1 MSSLYNLEPPPTAK
15 LLLHSTAGPLTLE
28 LFAKQTPLAS
38 RSFLQHCLDGY
49 YTNTVFHRLIPGFI
63 IQGGDPSNTGEGG
76 ESIYPQ
82 NLFEDEFHS
91 RLKWNRRGLLG
102 MANEGTPNT
111 NGGQFFFSLG
121 GGDDVKGLQ
130 GRNTMFGRISGESIF
145 NLVKLGDAEVEEG
158 GEKPLYPTK
167 ITGAEVLVNP
177 FEDMVVREVRKVE
190 LAKEQVERKD
200 GAGLKK
206 RKRKGGKVLLSFG
219 DEEGVEE
226 GVVGRKEKFNPKL
239 VRVGEN
245 VGASNG
251 RGSIEAKS
259 MERNRHSQ
267 KPLKKV
273 EKATKRRPSSS
284 PSPPPPMPE
293 PNRVAQL
300 PLPRD
305 EEPSRSPSTS
315 PEPADVGKMT
325 TLLDKT
331 NAQIADIKASMKRTV
346 QTAAA
351 TDLKPKSALEQMV
364 PETAVRGR
372 KRKHGANG
380 NVKGDKQTLD
390 LLSAFKSKLDKAGP
404 DKEGSAASPAP
415 IVEGEAS
422 HIGEQGNHTGEN
434 NDEEAELC
442 DLHFIANCQSCKSW
456 NEQGAG
462 AESDDGDRGWMA
474 HALSFEK
481 DRLGKDLTF
490 RKMAEEQLVVTDPR
504 EKALNIRED
513 ARQKKKSRM
522 AGNGAWTADKSRS
535 RV

>member
-1 MSSLYNLEPPPTAK
+1 
-15 LLLHSTAGPLTLE
+15 
-28 LFAKQTPLAS
+28 
-38 RSFLQHCLDGY
+38 
-49 YTNTVFHRLIPGFI
+49 
-63 IQGGDPSNTGEGG
+63 
-76 ESIYPQ
+76 
-82 NLFEDEFHS
+82 
-91 RLKWNRRGLLG
+91 
-102 MANEGTPNT
+102 MANEGTPNS

-145 NLVKLGDAEVEEG
+145 NLVKMGDAEVEEG

-167 ITGAEVLVNP
+167 ITGVEVLVNP
-177 FEDMVVREVRKVE
+177 FEDMAVREVRKVE
-190 LAKEQVERKD
+190 AVKEQVERKD
-200 GAGLKK
+200 GAGPKK
-206 RKRKGGKVLLSFG
+206 GKKKAGKVLLSFG

-226 GVVGRKEKFNPKL
+226 GSVGRKEKFNPKL
-239 VRVGEN
+239 VSLGEHI
-245 VGASNG
+245 GASNG
-251 RGSIEAKS
+251 RGSTETKT
-259 MERNRHSQ
+259 MEKHSHSQ
-267 KPLKKV
+267 KPPKRV

-300 PLPRD
+300 PLPKY

-315 PEPADVGKMT
+315 PELADVGKMT

-351 TDLKPKSALEQMV
+351 TDSKPKSALEQMI

-390 LLSAFKSKLDKAGP
+390 LLSAFKSKLDKAEP
-404 DKEGSAASPAP
+404 DKEVSAASPAP
-415 IVEGEAS
+415 IVEAEAS
-422 HIGEQGNHTGEN
+422 HDGEQRDQAGKD

-456 NEQGAG
+456 NEQAAG
-462 AESDDGDRGWMA
+462 EESDDGDRGWMS

-490 RKMAEEQLVVTDPR
+490 KKKAEEELVVIDPR
-504 EKALNIRED
+504 EKALSIRED
-513 ARQKKKSRM
+513 EMARKKTRK
-522 AGNGAWTADKSRS
+522 AGNGAWTADKSRG
-535 RV
+535 RVRT

>member
-1 MSSLYNLEPPPTAK
+1 
-15 LLLHSTAGPLTLE
+15 
-28 LFAKQTPLAS
+28 
-38 RSFLQHCLDGY
+38 
-49 YTNTVFHRLIPGFI
+49 
-63 IQGGDPSNTGEGG
+63 
-76 ESIYPQ
+76 
-82 NLFEDEFHS
+82 
-91 RLKWNRRGLLG
+91 
-102 MANEGTPNT
+102 MANEGTPNS

-130 GRNTMFGRISGESIF
+130 GRNTMCGRISGESSF
-145 NLVKLGDAEVEEG
+145 TLVKMGEASVEEG
-158 GEKPLYPTK
+158 GVKPLYPTK

-177 FEDMVVREVRKVE
+177 FEDTVVREVRKVE
-190 LAKEQVERKD
+190 TVKDQAERKD

-206 RKRKGGKVLLSFG
+206 AKKKGAKVLLSFG

-226 GVVGRKEKFNPKL
+226 GVVGRREKFNPKL
-239 VRVGEN
+239 VSVGED
-245 VGASNG
+245 VGASKG
-251 RGSIEAKS
+251 RGNMKVKVVEKIG
-259 MERNRHSQ
+259 HSQ

-284 PSPPPPMPE
+284 PSPPPPVPE

-331 NAQIADIKASMKRTV
+331 NAQFADIKASMKRTV

-351 TDLKPKSALEQMV
+351 IDPKPKSTLEQMI

-390 LLSAFKSKLDKAGP
+390 LLSAFKSKLDKAEP
-404 DKEGSAASPAP
+404 DKEVSAASPAP
-415 IVEGEAS
+415 IVEADAS
-422 HIGEQGNHTGEN
+422 LEGEQRIQAGEN

-456 NEQGAG
+456 NEQGAD
-462 AESDDGDRGWMA
+462 EETDDGDRGWMS
-474 HALSFEK
+474 HTLSFEK

-490 RKMAEEQLVVTDPR
+490 RKKAEEELVVIDPR
-504 EKALNIRED
+504 EKALNIKED
-513 ARQKKKSRM
+513 ARLKKR
-522 AGNGAWTADKSRS
+522 ARVGGNGAWTADKSRG

>member
-1 MSSLYNLEPPPTAK
+1 
-15 LLLHSTAGPLTLE
+15 
-28 LFAKQTPLAS
+28 
-38 RSFLQHCLDGY
+38 
-49 YTNTVFHRLIPGFI
+49 
-63 IQGGDPSNTGEGG
+63 
-76 ESIYPQ
+76 
-82 NLFEDEFHS
+82 
-91 RLKWNRRGLLG
+91 
-102 MANEGTPNT
+102 MANEGTPNS

-130 GRNTMFGRISGESIF
+130 GSNTMFGGISGESIF
-145 NLVKLGDAEVEEG
+145 ILVKLGDAEVEEG

-190 LAKEQVERKD
+190 TVKDQVERKD

-206 RKRKGGKVLLSFG
+206 AKKKGAKVLLSFG

-239 VRVGEN
+239 VSVGEHA
-245 VGASNG
+245 GTSNG
-251 RGSIEAKS
+251 RGSTEVKVAEK
-259 MERNRHSQ
+259 NGHFQ

-284 PSPPPPMPE
+284 PSPSPPMAKPD
-293 PNRVAQL
+293 RVAQL

-315 PEPADVGKMT
+315 PEPADVGKIT

-351 TDLKPKSALEQMV
+351 TDPKPKSTLEQMI

-390 LLSAFKSKLDKAGP
+390 LLSAFKSKLDKAEP
-404 DKEGSAASPAP
+404 DKEVSAASPAP
-415 IVEGEAS
+415 IVEADAS
-422 HIGEQGNHTGEN
+422 LDGEQRIKAGEN

-456 NEQGAG
+456 NEQGAD
-462 AESDDGDRGWMA
+462 EETDDGDRGWMS

-490 RKMAEEQLVVTDPR
+490 RKKAEEELVVIDPR
-504 EKALNIRED
+504 EKALNIKED
-513 ARQKKKSRM
+513 ARLKKR
-522 AGNGAWTADKSRS
+522 ARVRGNGAWTADKSRG

>member
-1 MSSLYNLEPPPTAK
+1 
-15 LLLHSTAGPLTLE
+15 
-28 LFAKQTPLAS
+28 
-38 RSFLQHCLDGY
+38 
-49 YTNTVFHRLIPGFI
+49 
-63 IQGGDPSNTGEGG
+63 
-76 ESIYPQ
+76 
-82 NLFEDEFHS
+82 
-91 RLKWNRRGLLG
+91 
-102 MANEGTPNT
+102 MANEGTPNS

-130 GRNTMFGRISGESIF
+130 GKNTMFGRISGESIF
-145 NLVKLGDAEVEEG
+145 NLVKMGDAEVEEG

-190 LAKEQVERKD
+190 VAKGQVDRKD
-200 GAGLKK
+200 GGGLKK
-206 RKRKGGKVLLSFG
+206 AKKKAGKVLLSFG
-219 DEEGVEE
+219 DEEGGEE
-226 GVVGRKEKFNPKL
+226 GVLGRKEKFNPKL
-239 VRVGEN
+239 VSVGEE

-251 RGSIEAKS
+251 RGSREVKVMEKS
-259 MERNRHSQ
+259 GHSK

-273 EKATKRRPSSS
+273 EKTTKRRASSS
-284 PSPPPPMPE
+284 PSPPPRMPE

-300 PLPRD
+300 PVPND
-305 EEPSRSPSTS
+305 EEPSRSASTS

-346 QTAAA
+346 QTAA
-351 TDLKPKSALEQMV
+351 TESKPKSALEQMI

-380 NVKGDKQTLD
+380 GVKGDKQTLD
-390 LLSAFKSKLDKAGP
+390 LLSAFRSKLDKAGP
-404 DKEGSAASPAP
+404 DKDVSAAFHAP
-415 IVEGEAS
+415 LVEGEAS
-422 HIGEQGNHTGEN
+422 RDGEQGGQTAEH

-442 DLHFIANCQSCKSW
+442 DLHFIANCQSCKCW

-462 AESDDGDRGWMA
+462 EDSDDGDRGWMS

-490 RKMAEEQLVVTDPR
+490 KKKAEEELVVIDPR
-504 EKALNIRED
+504 EKAMSIKED
-513 ARQKKKSRM
+513 ERAKKKARM
-522 AGNGAWTADKSRS
+522 AGNGAWTADRS
-535 RV
+535 RGRV

>member
-1 MSSLYNLEPPPTAK
+1 
-15 LLLHSTAGPLTLE
+15 
-28 LFAKQTPLAS
+28 
-38 RSFLQHCLDGY
+38 
-49 YTNTVFHRLIPGFI
+49 
-63 IQGGDPSNTGEGG
+63 
-76 ESIYPQ
+76 
-82 NLFEDEFHS
+82 
-91 RLKWNRRGLLG
+91 
-102 MANEGTPNT
+102 MANEGTPNS

-145 NLVKLGDAEVEEG
+145 NLVKMGDAEVEEG

-190 LAKEQVERKD
+190 VVKEQVERKD
-200 GAGLKK
+200 GAGLKRGK
-206 RKRKGGKVLLSFG
+206 KKGAKVLLSFG

-239 VRVGEN
+239 VSVGEH
-245 VGASNG
+245 VGASNV
-251 RGSIEAKS
+251 RGSTEVKVV
-259 MERNRHSQ
+259 EKNGHPQ

-273 EKATKRRPSSS
+273 EKATKRKPSSS
-284 PSPPPPMPE
+284 PSSPPPIPE
-293 PNRVAQL
+293 PKRVAQL

-315 PEPADVGKMT
+315 PEPADVSKMT

-351 TDLKPKSALEQMV
+351 TDSKPKSALEQMI

-404 DKEGSAASPAP
+404 DKEVSAASPAP

-422 HIGEQGNHTGEN
+422 HGGEQGNQTGEN

-462 AESDDGDRGWMA
+462 EESDDGDRGWMS

-490 RKMAEEQLVVTDPR
+490 KRKAEEELVVIDPR
-504 EKALNIRED
+504 EKAMSIRED
-513 ARQKKKSRM
+513 ERAKKTKRTK
-522 AGNGAWTADKSRS
+522 GNGAWTADKSRG